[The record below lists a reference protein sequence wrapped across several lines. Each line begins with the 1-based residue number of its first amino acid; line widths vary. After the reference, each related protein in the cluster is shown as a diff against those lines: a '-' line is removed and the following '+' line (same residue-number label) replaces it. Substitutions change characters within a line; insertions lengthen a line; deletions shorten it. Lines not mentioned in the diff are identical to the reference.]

1 MNKAGRLTYLI
12 SRCTIKLHLSKLCS
26 NGLTIDVH
34 MDQCNK
40 TGTPE
45 IDEHVHGQLIV
56 NKDINATQQRKTVQ
70 QMVLV
75 KCLEE
80 ANEPQPHTRITC
92 YSLLK

>member
-1 MNKAGRLTYLI
+1 M
-12 SRCTIKLHLSKLCS
+12 
-26 NGLTIDVH
+26 IDVH

-56 NKDINATQQRKTVQ
+56 NKDINATQQRKTFQ
-70 QMVLV
+70 QMVPV

-80 ANEPQPHTRITC
+80 VNEPQPHTRITC
-92 YSLLK
+92 YSLLKWFVALHMKAKNIKLLE